1 MPPPDYAAA
10 SPCPRDLSNY
20 HVGWSVVANI
30 FASFAYFF
38 LGVWGLRFAAFPD
51 GPTLL
56 WIPGGLALG
65 LTLIFGKRLLPA
77 AFIGQFLVC
86 AANDLFWPSA
96 SPPSITLGILAGTGA
111 LLQNWLGHWL
121 LTKVTDFDFRMWRLS
136 DAVSLIF
143 VATPLA
149 PTVGALL
156 GTIGLCAAGYVP
168 WTSFVPSLATWYV
181 GNAIAILLV
190 TPLLLTWS
198 HWQTPTLRR
207 VVEGFLLAF
216 LVFATAFTAFGQ
228 QIPTQGAGFALA
240 FLPIPLV
247 VWGALRLG
255 PSGSA
260 ALTAL
265 MCAVSCWATLDGRG
279 PFANPSNYESLKI
292 LWSFVAVI
300 SGISLCLSAS
310 TYESIRAQSIL
321 KKNND
326 RYKTLVD
333 GTGVIAWEFD
343 PVRNKFT
350 FVSGHAKALLG
361 YPIKDW
367 YQEDFFSRL
376 LHPEDVQKAVSYCK
390 SETLAGRDHELDYRM
405 VGPDGRVVWIHD
417 IVTVVNIGN
426 NKCHLH
432 GVMIDITE
440 RVQIQESIAAAERKF
455 RALFEQSPHGVMII
469 DPATATIVES
479 NGTLGAV
486 LASPFNA
493 SLSALPLSELDP
505 LDEPSSLLSRMLA
518 MRPGAS
524 ITSPAPSP
532 TTSISVPPSNLAIE
546 ARIRRRDG
554 KVIEAAIRVSF
565 VSVNGKE
572 FIQCILQDVTQ
583 DKLAA
588 AALRESETRFRNMFE
603 HHDSIM
609 LLIDQESGAIVDAN
623 AAASAF
629 YGYERSLLRTLNIA
643 AINQGSLE
651 AIRAAMHSA
660 ATGIGNRFEF
670 THQLKDGSLRDVEV
684 HSSPVEFS
692 GHTLLFSIIHDI
704 SERKQA
710 LAERDQLQAR
720 MAHTQKLHSL
730 GVMAGGV
737 AHDFN
742 NLLVGILGNA
752 SLVARSLPVDSPA
765 RPTIAII
772 EQAAQR
778 AADLTRQLLAYAGKG
793 RLIVEAINLSDL
805 AAELKDILASS
816 LNNGAVIDLDLATN
830 LPPVEVDAT
839 QVRQVV
845 MNLLTNAADAM
856 VTAGGSIRVST
867 GVMYADRDYLSLT
880 YVPSDAPEGTFVF
893 LEVSDTGKGMDQATL
908 ERIFDPFFTTKFT
921 GRGLGLAAAL
931 GIMKGHH
938 GAIKVE
944 SNPGHGTTIRI
955 LLPPTT
961 KLITQQTI
969 EAKPSAIPTN
979 RGTHCI
985 LIVDDDPLVR
995 QLACA
1000 CLQSVGY
1007 TTIDAED
1014 GASALELLKHNPL
1027 IAVVL
1032 LDLTMPGMNGPEIM
1046 WAMREAGLPTP
1057 VVLTSGYA
1065 EQEAVE
1071 ALGEIGPS
1079 GFVQKPYTP
1088 DALIHEIDRVI
1099 LTLTDKAKLS

>member
-1 MPPPDYAAA
+1 MPVSDNAAP

-20 HVGWSVVANI
+20 HVGWSIAANVL
-30 FASFAYFF
+30 ASAAYFF
-38 LGVWGLRFAAFPD
+38 LGLWGLRYAAFPD
-51 GPTLL
+51 GPTLV

-65 LTLIFGKRLLPA
+65 LTLIFGTRLLPA

-86 AANDLFWPSA
+86 ATNNIFWPSA
-96 SPPSITLGILAGTGA
+96 APPSLTLGLLAGTGA
-111 LLQNWLGHWL
+111 LLQNWLGQWL
-121 LTKVTDFDFRMWRLS
+121 LTKVAEFDYRIWRLS

-149 PTVGALL
+149 PTVGALF
-156 GTIGLCAAGYVP
+156 GAVGLCAVGYVP
-168 WTSFVPSLATWYV
+168 WTSFVPTFATWYV
-181 GNAIAILLV
+181 GNAVAILLV
-190 TPLLLTWS
+190 TPLFLTWS
-198 HWQTPTLRR
+198 HWQTPTPRR
-207 VVEGFLLAF
+207 MVEGGLLAL
-216 LVFATAFTAFGQ
+216 LVFVTALTAFGQ
-228 QIPTQGAGFALA
+228 HVPTQGAGFALA

-255 PSGSA
+255 PNGAA
-260 ALTAL
+260 ALTTM
-265 MCAVSCWATLDGRG
+265 MCAVCCWATLDGRG
-279 PFANPSNYESLKI
+279 PFANPSNHESLKV

-310 TYESIRAQSIL
+310 TYESIRAETIL

-326 RYKTLVD
+326 RFKTLVD

-343 PVRNKFT
+343 PYQNRFT

-361 YPIKDW
+361 YPIQDW

-376 LHPEDVQKAVSYCK
+376 LHPDDVEKALAYCK
-390 SETLAGRDHELDYRM
+390 AESTAGRDHELDYRM
-405 VGPDGRVVWIHD
+405 VGTDGRVVWIHD
-417 IVTVVNIGN
+417 IVTVVKVSGTRF
-426 NKCHLH
+426 HLH

-455 RALFEQSPHGVMII
+455 RALFEQSPHGVMIV
-469 DPATATIVES
+469 DPVTGNIVES
-479 NGTLGAV
+479 NGTFGAL

-493 SLSALPLSELDP
+493 SLSALPISELDP
-505 LDEPSSLLSRMLA
+505 PGEPASLLSRMLA
-518 MRPGAS
+518 MRPEAT
-524 ITSPAPSP
+524 IAAPAVSP
-532 TTSISVPPSNLAIE
+532 TTSISAPPGDLALE

-554 KVIEAAIRVSF
+554 KIIEAAIRVSF

-572 FIQCILQDVTQ
+572 LIQCILRDVTQ
-583 DKLAA
+583 EKLAA

-623 AAASAF
+623 AAASRF
-629 YGYERSLLRTLNIA
+629 YGYECAQLQTLNIA
-643 AINQGSLE
+643 SINQGSLDQ
-651 AIRAAMHSA
+651 IRAAMLSA
-660 ATGIGNRFEF
+660 ASGTGNRFEF
-670 THQLKDGSLRDVEV
+670 THQLKDGSLREVEV
-684 HSSPVEFS
+684 HSSPVDF
-692 GHTLLFSIIHDI
+692 GGRTLLFSIIHDI

-720 MAHTQKLHSL
+720 MAHAQKLQSL

-752 SLVARSLPVDSPA
+752 SLVARSLPADSTA

-793 RLIVEAINLSDL
+793 RLVVEAISLSDL
-805 AAELKDILASS
+805 ALELKQILASS
-816 LNNGAVIDLDLATN
+816 LNNGAVIDLDLAFN
-830 LPPVEVDAT
+830 LPLVEVDAT

-856 VTAGGSIRVST
+856 VTGGGNIRLST
-867 GVMYADRDYLSLT
+867 GIMHASREYLSST
-880 YVPSDAPEGTFVF
+880 YVPSDALEGTYVY
-893 LEVSDTGKGMDQATL
+893 LEVSDTGKGMDETTL
-908 ERIFDPFFTTKFT
+908 ERIFDPFFSTKFT

-938 GAIKVE
+938 GAIKVQTQV
-944 SNPGHGTTIRI
+944 GRGTTIRI
-955 LLPPTT
+955 LLPPTN
-961 KLITQQTI
+961 KVLAPQTI
-969 EAKPSAIPTN
+969 EAKPVAMPDN
-979 RGTHCI
+979 RASHTV

-995 QLACA
+995 QLAIA

-1007 TTIDAED
+1007 TTIDAPD
-1014 GASALELLKHNPL
+1014 GASALSLLKTHPE
-1027 IAVVL
+1027 IALVL

-1088 DALIHEIDRVI
+1088 DALIQEIDRVI
-1099 LTLTDKAKLS
+1099 LWVVANGPKQ